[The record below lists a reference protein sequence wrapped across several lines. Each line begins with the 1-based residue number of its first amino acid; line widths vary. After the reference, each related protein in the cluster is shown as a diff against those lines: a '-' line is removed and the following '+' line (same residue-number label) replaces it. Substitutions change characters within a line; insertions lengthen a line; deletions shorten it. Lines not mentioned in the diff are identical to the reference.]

1 MLGQKCR
8 DQLELFVTGSL
19 QQLVPEDRVLARVDR
34 KRHADP
40 IPRSGL
46 RESRTP
52 GSVRAK
58 AEWLSYSTTIQPRA
72 GGGNIATC
80 FAHHPCTAVPA
91 LYPAAVGREAP
102 TANFSTAIHIVY
114 LGMIG

>member
-80 FAHHPCTAVPA
+80 FAHHPLCRHFIPPPLA
-91 LYPAAVGREAP
+91 GRRPPRTSQRQSISYIWA
-102 TANFSTAIHIVY
+102 
-114 LGMIG
+114 

>member
-40 IPRSGL
+40 IPRG
-46 RESRTP
+46 R
-52 GSVRAK
+52 GCGK
-58 AEWLSYSTTIQPRA
+58 AARPD
-72 GGGNIATC
+72 
-80 FAHHPCTAVPA
+80 P
-91 LYPAAVGREAP
+91 
-102 TANFSTAIHIVY
+102 
-114 LGMIG
+114 